1 MNKCIYKRFRTHKG
15 YKYIYCTKKCLKSD
29 INGQICHNCNEAEYK
44 IAKKINKV
52 SKKRIFVSG
61 ITYLYVFNRDNQ
73 KCQLCGTSNN
83 LQLHHI
89 IYRSQDKKLI
99 DEPNNCIMLCGDC
112 HRLVH
117 SNKDKWQPI
126 LMEMNKSEINCKQ
139 IP

>member
-52 SKKRIFVSG
+52 SKSRIFVSKE
-61 ITYLYVFNRDNQ
+61 TYQVVYERDNG
-73 KCQLCGTSNN
+73 KCRLCGASDI
-83 LQLHHI
+83 QLHHI
-89 IYRSQDKKLI
+89 VYRSQDKSKI
-99 DEPNNCIMLCGDC
+99 NDVSNCIMLCGDC

-126 LMEMNKSEINCKQ
+126 LMEMNKSETN
-139 IP
+139 